1 MSRIRIAKEED
12 LETLMM
18 LAKEFHIAFREGSL
32 PRWEESVQD
41 WGQWLSSCITL
52 RDRVCLIAEEDGEP
66 AGFLTAILLPAW
78 YNLSFL
84 TATETAVWVRRK
96 FRRSGLAYTVAESST
111 LPFERE
117 AFPGGRSPFRT
128 GGSGCRHA
136 LLSATVYASL
146 PKRTVSPLGF

>member
-96 FRRSGLAYTVAESST
+96 FRRSGLASELIDVLIRWGKIGGATRITAGSKQQLGSKGVKAMLEKKGFGLDEKLYT
-111 LPFERE
+111 RE
-117 AFPGGRSPFRT
+117 
-128 GGSGCRHA
+128 
-136 LLSATVYASL
+136 V
-146 PKRTVSPLGF
+146 